1 MFSDIVGF
9 TTICSSSTP
18 IEVVNMLN
26 GIYSKFDDVI
36 NRNQAYKV
44 ETIGD
49 AYMVVSGI
57 PEENGT
63 RHIMHIADTALEIME
78 LLKTYEIPHR
88 RSVRLRI
95 RLGFHCGPVAA
106 GVVGLT
112 APRYCLFGDTVNM
125 ASRMESTG
133 EPEKI
138 QISQPARDMLNKYYP
153 EYKAEPRGP
162 MEIKV
167 RAFTVANFAV
177 IAYQL

>member
-1 MFSDIVGF
+1 
-9 TTICSSSTP
+9 
-18 IEVVNMLN
+18 
-26 GIYSKFDDVI
+26 
-36 NRNQAYKV
+36 V

-63 RHIMHIADTALEIME
+63 RHIMHISDIALGITEV
-78 LLKTYEIPHR
+78 LKTYEVPHR
-88 RSVRLRI
+88 RSTRLRI
-95 RLGFHCGPVAA
+95 RVGYHCGPVAA

-138 QISQPARDMLNKYYP
+138 QMSECAHDMLARFYP
-153 EYKAEPRGP
+153 EYKTELRG
-162 MEIKV
+162 
-167 RAFTVANFAV
+167 TVEV
-177 IAYQL
+177 K